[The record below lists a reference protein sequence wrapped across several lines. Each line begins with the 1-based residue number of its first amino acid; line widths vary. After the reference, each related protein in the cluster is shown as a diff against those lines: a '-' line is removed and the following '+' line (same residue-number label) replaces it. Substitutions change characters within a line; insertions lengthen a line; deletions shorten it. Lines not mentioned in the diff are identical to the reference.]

1 MQIVTA
7 TDLARNFRTML
18 DSVEFRHEELLVMR
32 NNHAVAR
39 VIPSPATMTAQEVF
53 SDLYRLLPENAAKD
67 WLADSRSDDIRC
79 NEVSDPWES

>member
-1 MQIVTA
+1 MHVVTA

-18 DSVEFRHEELLVMR
+18 DKVEFHHEELLVLR

-39 VIPSPATMTAQEVF
+39 VIPFPAPMTAQEVF
-53 SDLYRLLPENAAKD
+53 SDLHRILPEKAAKG
-67 WLADSRSDDIRC
+67 WLADSRSDELRS